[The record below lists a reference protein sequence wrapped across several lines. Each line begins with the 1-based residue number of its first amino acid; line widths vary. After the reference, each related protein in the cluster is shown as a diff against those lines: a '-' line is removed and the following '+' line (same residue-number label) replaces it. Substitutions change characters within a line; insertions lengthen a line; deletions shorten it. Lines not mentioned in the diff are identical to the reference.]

1 MATILIISL
10 LIVSVPLA
18 LVALA
23 TRLESGSAE
32 RLRKRQQAPAIAGEL
47 PWWGIEEDGAIVGVD
62 LRYSFVLELVGV
74 DVDCMSNEGLEQL
87 QGSIHAMLV
96 SLPAETRLQ
105 YIHINDHNNEELV
118 ARYTSQVTSPCA
130 IATAVKRARL
140 QQLADSPRLRR
151 SRLYLCVTLPHSQ
164 HEVLS
169 RLSGPNKFETV
180 SEYEHEEQR
189 IKLQNLARQVTGA
202 LQSASVECRQ
212 LIRDEVR
219 ALSYEFL
226 NPTRARTMGVPPNE
240 DLPYSEQHSMR
251 EKLALSDLEE
261 HKDTLSLDGRL
272 IRVLTLRGLP
282 TATDPALLEGL
293 TVGLPFSCRVQMT
306 LSVTDDQKALD
317 ALKRKRDRAAVHME
331 GRKRNQEAEAATHDL
346 EDLID
351 KNLASSIRMVRVG
364 LSIVLSV
371 DEKASGAA
379 ELLDYQ
385 TAETLRVLTTLNGC
399 VGMVETYA
407 QLDSWLAC
415 LPANS
420 HHRERMHLCTSLNAG
435 HMALQYQGWPG
446 HHKATILLEDAR
458 NHLMGLDPFDGSLAN
473 PNAFIAGSS
482 GSGKSVTTNYLLLH
496 LFASGAKGL
505 IIDIGGS
512 YRRLLT
518 LYGGEYFTFDDPG
531 AALNLFYEPVHMVAE
546 DGSLDGMRM
555 RIMLAV
561 LESLLVEAGRESL
574 RHDEIAVLEASV
586 ASLYQEAIEA
596 PILSDLQHRLQ
607 STSWDDAEDTEIARK
622 LARSL
627 KRWTQGAHASLL
639 NRPGSVNLSTGF
651 AGFDLKGL
659 ADEVQ
664 APVLLIL
671 SGTIWDLVKR
681 DPTEKKVIIFDE
693 VWKLLKSKTAQ
704 ELIEELYRTSRKYR
718 ASVVSISQS
727 VEDFVTSPIASA
739 LVSNSSTKYLL
750 RHLSGHKA
758 IADTF
763 HLNSRELDL
772 FHGLEMRRGE
782 YSEVLVMAGEHH
794 HFVSRVVLSPL
805 EYWIATTHPPDLAFL
820 ALVTQDMPHASLSDV
835 LIECAYRA
843 PNGAEALPRPHAA
856 IAA

>member
-87 QGSIHAMLV
+87 QSSIHAMLV

-118 ARYTSQVTSPCA
+118 ARYTSQVTSPSA

-385 TAETLRVLTTLNGC
+385 TA
-399 VGMVETYA
+399 
-407 QLDSWLAC
+407 
-415 LPANS
+415 
-420 HHRERMHLCTSLNAG
+420 
-435 HMALQYQGWPG
+435 
-446 HHKATILLEDAR
+446 
-458 NHLMGLDPFDGSLAN
+458 
-473 PNAFIAGSS
+473 
-482 GSGKSVTTNYLLLH
+482 
-496 LFASGAKGL
+496 
-505 IIDIGGS
+505 
-512 YRRLLT
+512 
-518 LYGGEYFTFDDPG
+518 
-531 AALNLFYEPVHMVAE
+531 
-546 DGSLDGMRM
+546 
-555 RIMLAV
+555 
-561 LESLLVEAGRESL
+561 
-574 RHDEIAVLEASV
+574 
-586 ASLYQEAIEA
+586 
-596 PILSDLQHRLQ
+596 
-607 STSWDDAEDTEIARK
+607 
-622 LARSL
+622 
-627 KRWTQGAHASLL
+627 
-639 NRPGSVNLSTGF
+639 
-651 AGFDLKGL
+651 
-659 ADEVQ
+659 
-664 APVLLIL
+664 
-671 SGTIWDLVKR
+671 
-681 DPTEKKVIIFDE
+681 
-693 VWKLLKSKTAQ
+693 
-704 ELIEELYRTSRKYR
+704 
-718 ASVVSISQS
+718 
-727 VEDFVTSPIASA
+727 
-739 LVSNSSTKYLL
+739 
-750 RHLSGHKA
+750 
-758 IADTF
+758 
-763 HLNSRELDL
+763 
-772 FHGLEMRRGE
+772 
-782 YSEVLVMAGEHH
+782 
-794 HFVSRVVLSPL
+794 
-805 EYWIATTHPPDLAFL
+805 
-820 ALVTQDMPHASLSDV
+820 
-835 LIECAYRA
+835 
-843 PNGAEALPRPHAA
+843 
-856 IAA
+856 